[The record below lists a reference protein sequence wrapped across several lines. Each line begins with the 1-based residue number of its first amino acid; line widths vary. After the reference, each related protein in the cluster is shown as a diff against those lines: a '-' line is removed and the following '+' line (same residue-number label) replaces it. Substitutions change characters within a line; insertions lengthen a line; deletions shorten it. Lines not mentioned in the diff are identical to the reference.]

1 MKQISLTELR
11 AKHECVL
18 AKFDEDTELTLTR
31 YGKPLGRLVLIDDL
45 KLEKI
50 ETQELSANV
59 IK

>member
-11 AKHECVL
+11 ANHECVL
-18 AKFDEDTELTLTR
+18 AKFGEDTELTLTR

-45 KLEKI
+45 EFEKI
-50 ETQELSANV
+50 ETLELSTNV